1 MNALLIPHYTK
12 MLSKERAEHSREHD
26 RQRVT
31 INHSWAARLR
41 YKLMSAHL
49 VWAVICTALILI
61 GIAYK

>member
-1 MNALLIPHYTK
+1 MKIEIKNK
-12 MLSKERAEHSREHD
+12 
-26 RQRVT
+26 
-31 INHSWAARLR
+31 SWDARLR